1 MHKNTIIGWVGLG
14 VMGEPMCGHLL
25 DAGYQLAVYSRTKE
39 KASRVIEAGARWC
52 DSPSELA
59 ELSAVVFSM
68 VGTGDEVRDVYFS
81 ERGLF
86 QVGITGKVFID
97 MGTTSPALTAE
108 IKAFADEHGAAC
120 IDAPVSGGD
129 VGARDASLSIMAGGQ
144 AAVLDEMKP
153 LFDCLGNVYHMGEE
167 GSGQHTKMC
176 NQIAVAGTMIGVCEA
191 LLYAQRAGLDAE
203 KMIAV
208 ISRGAAG
215 CWTLDKLA
223 PRILRQD
230 YAPGFMVDHFIKDLG
245 IAIDEMKVMG
255 LDLPGLSLASKL
267 YQKVSEIGHGTSGTQ
282 ALILALQQCEG
293 DAGFNI
299 AEHEDK

>member
-1 MHKNTIIGWVGLG
+1 MHKNNIIGWVGLG

-25 DAGYQLAVYSRTKE
+25 DAGYQLAIYSRTRD
-39 KASRVIEAGARWC
+39 KACHLVDAGARWC
-52 DSPSELA
+52 DSPSVLTELCD
-59 ELSAVVFSM
+59 VIFTM

-86 QVGITGKVFID
+86 QVEIAGKVFID
-97 MGTTSPALTAE
+97 MGTTAPALTAE
-108 IKAFADEHGAAC
+108 ITSYADEHGAAC

-129 VGARDASLSIMAGGQ
+129 VGARNASLSIMAGGQ
-144 AAVLDEMKP
+144 AAVIDKVKP
-153 LFDCLGNVYHMGEE
+153 LFDCLGKVQHMGDE

-176 NQIAVAGTMIGVCEA
+176 NQITVAGTMIGVCEA
-191 LLYAQRAGLDAE
+191 LIYAQRAGLDAE

-208 ISRGAAG
+208 VSRGAAG
-215 CWTLDKLA
+215 CWTLDNLA
-223 PRILRQD
+223 PRMIRQD

-255 LDLPGLSLASKL
+255 LELPGLSLAIKL

-282 ALILALQQCEG
+282 ALILALQQCED
-293 DAGFNI
+293 DAGC
-299 AEHEDK
+299 

>member
-1 MHKNTIIGWVGLG
+1 MHKNKIIGWVGLG
-14 VMGEPMCGHLL
+14 VMGEPMCRHLL
-25 DAGYQLAVYSRTKE
+25 DAGYQLVIYSRTKA
-39 KASRVIEAGARWC
+39 KAGRLIDAGARWC

-59 ELSAVVFSM
+59 ELSDVVFTM
-68 VGTGDEVRDVYFS
+68 VGTGDEVIDVYFS

-86 QVGITGKVFID
+86 QVQIAGKVFID
-97 MGTTSPALTAE
+97 MGTTSPALTAD
-108 IKAFADEHGAAC
+108 IKAFADERGAAC

-144 AAVLDEMKP
+144 ARVIDEVKP
-153 LFDCLGNVYHMGEE
+153 LFGCLGMVQHMGEE

-223 PRILRQD
+223 PRIIRQD
-230 YAPGFMVDHFIKDLG
+230 YEPGFMVEHFIKDLG
-245 IAIDEMKVMG
+245 IAIDEMRMMK
-255 LDLPGLSLASKL
+255 LNLPGLSLAMKL
-267 YQKVSEIGHGTSGTQ
+267 YEKVSAIGHGASGTQ

-293 DAGFNI
+293 VPDFNM
-299 AEHEDK
+299 AEHVDK

>member
-14 VMGEPMCGHLL
+14 VMGEPMCRHLL
-25 DAGYQLAVYSRTKE
+25 DAGYQLVIHSRTKA
-39 KASRVIEAGARWC
+39 KADRLIDAGARWC
-52 DSPSELA
+52 DSPSALA
-59 ELSAVVFSM
+59 ELSDVVFTM
-68 VGTGDEVRDVYFS
+68 VGSADEVRDVYFS

-86 QVGITGKVFID
+86 QVQITGKVFID

-129 VGARDASLSIMAGGQ
+129 VGARNASLSIMAGGQ
-144 AAVLDEMKP
+144 ARVIDEVKP
-153 LFDCLGNVYHMGEE
+153 LLSCLGEVQHMGEE

-208 ISRGAAG
+208 ISHGAAG

-223 PRILRQD
+223 PRIIRQD
-230 YAPGFMVDHFIKDLG
+230 YAPGFMVEHFIKDLG
-245 IAIDEMKVMG
+245 IAIDEMRMMR
-255 LDLPGLSLASKL
+255 LNLPGLSLAMKL
-267 YQKVSEIGHGTSGTQ
+267 YEKVSAIGHGTSGTQ
-282 ALILALQQCEG
+282 ALILALQQCE
-293 DAGFNI
+293 DIPDFNM
-299 AEHEDK
+299 AEHVDK